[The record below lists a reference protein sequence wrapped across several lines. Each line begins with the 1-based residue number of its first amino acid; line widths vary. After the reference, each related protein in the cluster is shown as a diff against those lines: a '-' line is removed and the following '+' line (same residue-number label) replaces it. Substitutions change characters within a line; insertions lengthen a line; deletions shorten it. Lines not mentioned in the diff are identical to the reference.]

1 MRLIMMLASLF
12 MLGTGTFCIA
22 NSSVAIGSVAFI
34 IGISFCIVG
43 ACELLMLR
51 GADKLSTNLEK
62 EYLTQSVMM
71 IIVGIAF
78 LSGQLVDDIGVKM
91 LFALLMSYE
100 GARSVA
106 EARLVIR
113 GNSREENT
121 YLVIAIFNLAIGVYM
136 FFDSMLFNIQTLA
149 LVGASILLM
158 AIRKF
163 RLSIEI
169 EYKKPAFLS
178 GNQEKLREAEMEEK
192 KAMARAKAAI
202 RESKDI
208 QRRISRIKK
217 DIENERRVEASAQ
230 IARHE
235 ASSEDRK

>member
-1 MRLIMMLASLF
+1 
-12 MLGTGTFCIA
+12 
-22 NSSVAIGSVAFI
+22 
-34 IGISFCIVG
+34 
-43 ACELLMLR
+43 
-51 GADKLSTNLEK
+51 
-62 EYLTQSVMM
+62 
-71 IIVGIAF
+71 
-78 LSGQLVDDIGVKM
+78 
-91 LFALLMSYE
+91 
-100 GARSVA
+100 
-106 EARLVIR
+106 
-113 GNSREENT
+113 
-121 YLVIAIFNLAIGVYM
+121 
-136 FFDSMLFNIQTLA
+136 
-149 LVGASILLM
+149 M